1 MGLTAR
7 KGYMYAQ
14 EMLLSTIH
22 SHYIFSK
29 DSERG
34 KKKQTLKDV
43 ASNTPTQGLS

>member
-29 DSERG
+29 DSEWG
-34 KKKQTLKDV
+34 KKNKPSRMWHLTLPLR
-43 ASNTPTQGLS
+43 A